1 MAKFIEVSNEKNEK
15 LLLNVDYIFEVS
27 KEKSGNAV
35 IKIAVSGYNNFA
47 FYYVTTNMDYLEVRK
62 IIDESMAL

>member
-35 IKIAVSGYNNFA
+35 IKIAVNGYNNFA
-47 FYYVTTNMDYLEVRK
+47 FYYVTTNMDYFEIRK
-62 IIDESMAL
+62 MIDESIQI